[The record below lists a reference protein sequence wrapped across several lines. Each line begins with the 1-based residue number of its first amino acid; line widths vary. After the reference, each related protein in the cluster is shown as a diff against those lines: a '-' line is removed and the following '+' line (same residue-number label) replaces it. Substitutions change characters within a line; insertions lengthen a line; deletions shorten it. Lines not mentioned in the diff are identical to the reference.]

1 MRIVGG
7 KHRGRRLAA
16 PGGRGVRPTAD
27 RVREAVFNLLAHGIQ
42 AVDLTDA
49 AVVDV
54 FAGSGALGLEAL
66 SRGAARAAFIDS
78 NSLAISAIRRNAAT
92 LGEADN
98 VTLLCLDASRLPP
111 PPRLAGAP
119 ARLALLDPPYGSGL
133 AATALAG
140 LAGKGWI
147 AEGSVAVV
155 EVGAREPFAAPPTF
169 QIIDERAYGA
179 ARVVFL
185 GLGEDAPSLSAAI

>member
-7 KHRGRRLAA
+7 KHRGRRLAS
-16 PGGRGVRPTAD
+16 PDGRGVRPTAD
-27 RVREAVFNLLAHGIQ
+27 RVREAVFNLLTHGSP
-42 AVDLTDA
+42 AVDLTDT

-66 SRGAARAAFIDS
+66 SRGAARAAFIDRDQH
-78 NSLAISAIRRNAAT
+78 AINAVRRNAVT
-92 LGEADN
+92 LGEEDN

-111 PPRLAGAP
+111 SPHVAGSP
-119 ARLALLDPPYGSGL
+119 ARVALLDPPYGSGL
-133 AATALAG
+133 AAPALAG

-147 AEGSVAVV
+147 VKGSVAVV
-155 EVGAREPFAAPPTF
+155 EVGVREPLEAPPAF
-169 QIIDERAYGA
+169 QVLDERTYGA

-185 GLGEDAPSLSAAI
+185 RLGEEVP

>member
-16 PGGRGVRPTAD
+16 PGGRNVRPTAD
-27 RVREAVFNLLAHGIQ
+27 RVREAVFNLLAHGVQ
-42 AVDLTDA
+42 AVDLSDA

-78 NSLAISAIRRNAAT
+78 DSQAIDAVRRNAAT
-92 LGEADN
+92 LGEEGN

-111 PPRLAGAP
+111 PPRVAGAP

-133 AATALAG
+133 AAPALAG
-140 LAGKGWI
+140 LAAKGWI
-147 AEGSVAVV
+147 TEGSVAVV
-155 EVGAREPFAAPPTF
+155 EVGAREPLEAPPAF
-169 QIIDERAYGA
+169 QVLDERTYGA

-185 GLGEDAPSLSAAI
+185 RLGEEAP